1 MNSADKTEA
10 DFLEEVLDF
19 AESLSIDAGKR
30 ALEMRNAGLL
40 TQDYKQSVELVTSA
54 DLEVSQ
60 MIENGIKERYPSHA
74 FFTEESEGAADRRP
88 DLSEPT
94 WIVDPID
101 GTVGYARGHFQFCI
115 SIAFCLEGK
124 IQVGVVY
131 CPALDELFTATKG
144 NGAFLNGKPIRVS
157 ATKHLENSLVATG
170 FPHGWAG
177 IDRVIKR
184 LGEVRNRC
192 RDVRR
197 SGSAAFDLVW
207 VACGRIDAYYEEGT
221 KAWDIC
227 AGKLIAIEA
236 GANHGF
242 FDDNLKGELS
252 EIRGYA
258 ILAANPF
265 VFPELLEIIDIRS
278 VKE

>member
-60 MIENGIKERYPSHA
+60 MVENGIKERYPSHA

-221 KAWDIC
+221 RLGTFAQ
-227 AGKLIAIEA
+227 G
-236 GANHGF
+236 
-242 FDDNLKGELS
+242 S
-252 EIRGYA
+252 
-258 ILAANPF
+258 
-265 VFPELLEIIDIRS
+265 S
-278 VKE
+278 